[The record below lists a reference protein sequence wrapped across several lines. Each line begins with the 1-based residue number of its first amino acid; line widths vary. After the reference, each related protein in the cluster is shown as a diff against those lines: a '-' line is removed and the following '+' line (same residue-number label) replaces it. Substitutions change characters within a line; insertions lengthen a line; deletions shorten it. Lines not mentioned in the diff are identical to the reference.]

1 MAVKTKGAAAS
12 NELAIVYKAVAD
24 LEPYANNPRKND
36 DQVPRMVDLI
46 KKFGFKVP
54 LLVRGNQI
62 VDGHL
67 RIKAATKMGMAT
79 VPTIDVGAMPEAEER
94 ALRIALNKSV
104 EWAEW
109 DNDLLGT
116 EMKAIMAGGLDLNL
130 TGFDSSEFDK
140 LIKEVAEPKPTAPSV
155 NKTKL
160 ADAGTPADPD
170 YVSLSFH
177 MTAANRDT
185 LMAALE
191 KYRTQHELV
200 NQSQA
205 LLSMAK
211 AWVGASK

>member
-1 MAVKTKGAAAS
+1 MAVKTNTSPPSGQM
-12 NELAIVYKAVAD
+12 AIVYKSVAD

-36 DQVPRMVDLI
+36 AQVPRMVDLI
-46 KKFGFKVP
+46 KKFGFRVP
-54 LLVRGNQI
+54 MLVRGNQV

-67 RIKAATKMGMAT
+67 RLKAAIKMGLKE
-79 VPTIDVGAMPEAEER
+79 VPTIDAGQMGEAEER

-109 DNDLLGT
+109 DEDLLGA

-130 TGFDSSEFDK
+130 TGFDNSEFDK
-140 LIKEVAEPKPTAPSV
+140 LIKEVAEPTKAPSV

-177 MTAANRDT
+177 MTAKNRDS

-191 KYRTQHELV
+191 KYRTDNELV

-211 AWVGASK
+211 HWMGDNK